1 MTSIKNF
8 SNYLIYNSGEI
19 YSIKR
24 KIFLKSR
31 YDKDGYLRVD
41 LSNKNKS
48 TTFFV
53 HQLVALA
60 YLNHDLSKNLC
71 VDHINNDRTNNY
83 LHNLQII
90 SREQNSRKVNIKKKN
105 NISKGVTKSGKK
117 FISKITINKEH
128 IILGVF
134 DNEEEASECYN
145 NKFNELMIN
154 VKI

>member
-24 KIFLKSR
+24 KIFLKAR
-31 YDKDGYLRVD
+31 FDKDNYKRVD

-48 TTFFV
+48 KTFFV
-53 HQLVALA
+53 HQLVAIA

-71 VDHINNDRTNNY
+71 IDHINNDRTNNY

-90 SREQNSRKVNIKKKN
+90 TKEQNSRKVNIKKK
-105 NISKGVTKSGKK
+105 SGLQKGVHKSGNKY
-117 FISKITINKEH
+117 ISKICINREQ

-134 DNEEEASECYN
+134 DTEEEASECYN
-145 NKFNELMIN
+145 NKFNELMVD